1 MAAKASIDRVAG
13 AIRRFRRGEGG
24 NVTLTFGLLLIP
36 LMAAVGAAVD
46 YGRAN
51 NYRSQLMAAADA
63 ASVGAVAKSSP
74 AVAAAI
80 TMQNDGNIP
89 SGVADALAIFNAQLL
104 TKTNWWSALAPQ
116 ATVTKSNGVV
126 SSTVQFTAQVPAMF
140 MKLFGKTSIP
150 ISGVSKASN
159 RVPLYIDFY
168 LLLDNTPS
176 MGVGATTGDIAKMV
190 NNTSDKCA
198 FACHD
203 LSTTPNDYYQKAKNL
218 GVTTRIDVVRS
229 ATQQM
234 MDTAAAT
241 ETFSNQFRAAIYT
254 FGTSCTAPGLV
265 TVKSLTSSLSGAK
278 SAAASIDL
286 MTIPYQGYNNDQ
298 CTNFDDVLTD
308 LNAKIPTPGNGTS
321 ATSPQKFLFFVSDG
335 VNDANNPTSCSKP
348 LHGGTRCQEP
358 IDTSVCTKIKN
369 RDIKIAVLYTT
380 YLPLPT
386 NAWYNTWIGPWQTQ
400 IATNMQN
407 CASPGLYFEVGPN
420 QGISEALNA
429 LFKKALAEAHFTQ

>member
-13 AIRRFRRGEGG
+13 AIRRFRRSEGG
-24 NVTLTFGLLLIP
+24 NVLLTFGLLLIP

-104 TKTNWWSALAPQ
+104 TKTNWWSGLAPQ

-150 ISGVSKASN
+150 ISGISKASN
-159 RVPLYIDFY
+159 SVPLYIDFY

-241 ETFSNQFRAAIYT
+241 ETFLNQFRAAIYT
-254 FGTSCTAPGLV
+254 FGTSCTDPGLV
-265 TVKSLTSSLSGAK
+265 TVKSLTSSLSSAK
-278 SAAASIDL
+278 FAAASIDL

-298 CTNFDDVLTD
+298 CTNFDDVLTE

>member
-13 AIRRFRRGEGG
+13 AIRRFRRSEGG
-24 NVTLTFGLLLIP
+24 NVLLTFGLLLIP

-104 TKTNWWSALAPQ
+104 TKTNWWSGLAPQ

-150 ISGVSKASN
+150 ISGISKASN

-241 ETFSNQFRAAIYT
+241 ETFLNQFRAAIYT
-254 FGTSCTAPGLV
+254 FGTSCTDPGLV
-265 TVKSLTSSLSGAK
+265 TVKSLTSSLSSAK
-278 SAAASIDL
+278 FAAASIDL

-298 CTNFDDVLTD
+298 CTNFDDVLTE

-348 LHGGTRCQEP
+348 LYGGTRCQEP

>member
-1 MAAKASIDRVAG
+1 
-13 AIRRFRRGEGG
+13 
-24 NVTLTFGLLLIP
+24 
-36 LMAAVGAAVD
+36 
-46 YGRAN
+46 
-51 NYRSQLMAAADA
+51 
-63 ASVGAVAKSSP
+63 
-74 AVAAAI
+74 
-80 TMQNDGNIP
+80 
-89 SGVADALAIFNAQLL
+89 
-104 TKTNWWSALAPQ
+104 
-116 ATVTKSNGVV
+116 
-126 SSTVQFTAQVPAMF
+126 
-140 MKLFGKTSIP
+140 
-150 ISGVSKASN
+150 
-159 RVPLYIDFY
+159 
-168 LLLDNTPS
+168 
-176 MGVGATTGDIAKMV
+176 
-190 NNTSDKCA
+190 
-198 FACHD
+198 
-203 LSTTPNDYYQKAKNL
+203 
-218 GVTTRIDVVRS
+218 
-229 ATQQM
+229 M

-348 LHGGTRCQEP
+348 LYGGTRCQEP
-358 IDTSVCTKIKN
+358 IDTTVCTKIKN

>member
-13 AIRRFRRGEGG
+13 AIRRFRRSEGG
-24 NVTLTFGLLLIP
+24 NVLLTFGLLLIP

-104 TKTNWWSALAPQ
+104 TKTNWWSGLAPQ

-150 ISGVSKASN
+150 ISGISKASN

-241 ETFSNQFRAAIYT
+241 ETFLNQFRAAIYT
-254 FGTSCTAPGLV
+254 FGTSCTDPGLV
-265 TVKSLTSSLSGAK
+265 TVKSLTSSLSSAK

-348 LHGGTRCQEP
+348 LYGGTRCQEP

>member
-1 MAAKASIDRVAG
+1 MAAKASIDRVGG
-13 AIRRFRRGEGG
+13 AIRRFRRSEGG
-24 NVTLTFGLLLIP
+24 NVLLTFALLLIP
-36 LMAAVGAAVD
+36 LMAAIGAAVD

-104 TKTNWWSALAPQ
+104 TKTNWWSGLAPQ

-150 ISGVSKASN
+150 ISGISKASN
-159 RVPLYIDFY
+159 SVPLYIDFY

-254 FGTSCTAPGLV
+254 FGTSCTDPGLV
-265 TVKSLTSSLSGAK
+265 TVKSLTSSLSSAK

-286 MTIPYQGYNNDQ
+286 MTIPYQA
-298 CTNFDDVLTD
+298 TTTI
-308 LNAKIPTPGNGTS
+308 NAPISTP
-321 ATSPQKFLFFVSDG
+321 
-335 VNDANNPTSCSKP
+335 C
-348 LHGGTRCQEP
+348 
-358 IDTSVCTKIKN
+358 
-369 RDIKIAVLYTT
+369 
-380 YLPLPT
+380 
-386 NAWYNTWIGPWQTQ
+386 
-400 IATNMQN
+400 
-407 CASPGLYFEVGPN
+407 
-420 QGISEALNA
+420 
-429 LFKKALAEAHFTQ
+429 

>member
-13 AIRRFRRGEGG
+13 AIRRFRRSEGG
-24 NVTLTFGLLLIP
+24 NVLLTFGLLLIP

-63 ASVGAVAKSSP
+63 ARVGAVAKSSP

-104 TKTNWWSALAPQ
+104 TKTNWWSGLAPQ

-150 ISGVSKASN
+150 ISGISKASN
-159 RVPLYIDFY
+159 SVPLYIDFY

-241 ETFSNQFRAAIYT
+241 ETFLNQFRAAIYT
-254 FGTSCTAPGLV
+254 FGTSCTDPGLV
-265 TVKSLTSSLSGAK
+265 TVKSLTSSLSSAK

-298 CTNFDDVLTD
+298 CTNFDDVLTE